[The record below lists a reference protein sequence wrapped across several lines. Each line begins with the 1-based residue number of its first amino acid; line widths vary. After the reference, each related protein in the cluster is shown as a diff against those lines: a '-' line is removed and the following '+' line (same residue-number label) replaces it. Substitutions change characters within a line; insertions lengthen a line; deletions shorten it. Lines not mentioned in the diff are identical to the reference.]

1 MACFVVPAAE
11 AVVTTIVEKRLA
23 AKECKEVGTEV
34 SAKEAHT
41 IPFSRK
47 VKWLNHMLW
56 GGSALLAFEHVWHGE
71 IVPYFP
77 FLSAAGNPED
87 LARMLTEMS
96 TTGVTMAALV
106 TLVWGG
112 MVAVSNRLE
121 KKEVMTAT
129 KTQ

>member
-34 SAKEAHT
+34 SAKEVHT

-77 FLSAAGNPED
+77 FLSAVGNPED

-121 KKEVMTAT
+121 KKEVMSAT

>member
-96 TTGVTMAALV
+96 TTGVTMAVLV

-121 KKEVMTAT
+121 KKEVMSAT

>member
-23 AKECKEVGTEV
+23 AKECKAVGTEV

>member
-23 AKECKEVGTEV
+23 AKERKEVGTEV

-121 KKEVMTAT
+121 KKEVMSAT